1 MARLVGRLD
10 DFVLPDDFLTN
21 VKQCNVITENN
32 DCVSLFRNS
41 DIPLSRSVSDTVC
54 NNFGYKMI
62 DFCKNNNLYI
72 VNGRVGSDK
81 GVGALT
87 CKNSSTVDYVL
98 SSLELFQFFPDFK
111 VLEYCN
117 FYSDVHS
124 PISFSI
130 ETCENAPGVRNT
142 PVSTQPTVKL
152 WSANSADA
160 FCAQIDRPTV
170 ENIAEELLHLNS
182 TKSVN
187 KANINNVM
195 SKLCNVFIATAE
207 KSFGN
212 KVSHMKSRKEG
223 NKPWFNST
231 CRTARKKFHLVKRM
245 HNCNKSNECKDV
257 LKLASKSYKA
267 VMDEAMKKYR
277 TEMSNKIKTLRTSNT
292 KEYWNI
298 LNTSNKS
305 SKCSVDIKVFYEFF
319 KSLNENQN
327 KETIEDVS
335 IQVNHVNEVLD
346 CRITRDEI
354 VKSINKLKNGKA
366 PGSDNI
372 LNEHI
377 KATMHIFLPLYEIL
391 FNIIF
396 DTGIV
401 PEEWLIGIIKP
412 IFKNKGDPLSPENY
426 RPITLLSCLGKMF
439 TYILSSRLEDFADDS
454 TLIKDSQMG
463 FRKGFST
470 LDNIVILHFLS
481 NMLINSKKKLFCAF
495 IDFKQA
501 FDTIWRDGLWS
512 KLLKSGIN
520 GKCFSYIQNMYKD
533 IKSKICANGMMSKF
547 FDCNVG
553 VRQGENLSPFL
564 FSLYIKD
571 LEDYLIEKK
580 YCWSYNNY

>member
-1 MARLVGRLD
+1 
-10 DFVLPDDFLTN
+10 
-21 VKQCNVITENN
+21 
-32 DCVSLFRNS
+32 
-41 DIPLSRSVSDTVC
+41 
-54 NNFGYKMI
+54 
-62 DFCKNNNLYI
+62 
-72 VNGRVGSDK
+72 
-81 GVGALT
+81 
-87 CKNSSTVDYVL
+87 
-98 SSLELFQFFPDFK
+98 
-111 VLEYCN
+111 
-117 FYSDVHS
+117 
-124 PISFSI
+124 
-130 ETCENAPGVRNT
+130 
-142 PVSTQPTVKL
+142 
-152 WSANSADA
+152 
-160 FCAQIDRPTV
+160 
-170 ENIAEELLHLNS
+170 
-182 TKSVN
+182 
-187 KANINNVM
+187 M

-231 CRTARKKFHLVKRM
+231 CKTARKKFHLAKRM

-319 KSLNENQN
+319 KSLNENHN

-354 VKSINKLKNGKA
+354 VKSIIKLKNGKA

-481 NMLINSKKKLFCAF
+481 NTLINSKKKLFCAF

-520 GKCFSYIQNMYKD
+520 GTKT
-533 IKSKICANGMMSKF
+533 
-547 FDCNVG
+547 
-553 VRQGENLSPFL
+553 
-564 FSLYIKD
+564 
-571 LEDYLIEKK
+571 
-580 YCWSYNNY
+580 